1 MNHTLSINLPASINT
16 KKVFNLRFLKFFS
29 IALTISLVF
38 LCVFQ
43 VNMMTKET
51 ALIESYEFEAD
62 QLFKENK
69 KLEIVFSQKNS
80 LRNFDDILEK
90 MEFEKLVEVDYIQIL
105 DISVAAK

>member
-1 MNHTLSINLPASINT
+1 MNHTLFINLPISINA

-29 IALTISLVF
+29 IALTVSLVF

-51 ALIESYEFEAD
+51 ALIESYKLKTD

-80 LRNFDDILEK
+80 LRNFNGILEE
-90 MEFEKLVEVDYIQIL
+90 MEFEKVVEIDYIRIL
-105 DISVAAK
+105 DTSVAAK